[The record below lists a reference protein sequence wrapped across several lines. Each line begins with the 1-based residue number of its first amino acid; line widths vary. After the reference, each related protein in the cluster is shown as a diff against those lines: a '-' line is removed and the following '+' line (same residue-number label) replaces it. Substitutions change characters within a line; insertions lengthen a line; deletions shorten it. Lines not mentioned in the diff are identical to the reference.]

1 MADALTGADIFI
13 GVSAPGCVTPEMVM
27 SMNKDPMIFAMAN
40 PVPEIMPE
48 LAKAAGAKII
58 GTGRSDFPN
67 QINNVLVFP
76 GLFRGALD
84 VRAKAITE
92 EMKMAAAKSLAGL
105 VDDAHLNPDYII
117 PDAFDPRVAKA
128 VAKAV
133 ADEAIRSHIT
143 K

>member
-1 MADALTGADIFI
+1 
-13 GVSAPGCVTPEMVM
+13 
-27 SMNKDPMIFAMAN
+27 
-40 PVPEIMPE
+40 MPE
-48 LAKAAGAKII
+48 DAKAAGARIV

-92 EMKMAAAKSLAGL
+92 EMKMAAAKALAAL
-105 VDDAHLNPDYII
+105 ISDEELKPDDVI
-117 PDAFDPRVAKA
+117 PDAFDKRVAPTI
-128 VAKAV
+128 AKAV
-133 ADEAIRSHIT
+133 ADEAIRSGIT